1 VDDALTLNMDR
12 SRTNR
17 KAIHVDDDEMDE
29 WLFFCGMVVLAAL
42 DSSFRFVSFLF
53 SLVVRS
59 S

>member
-29 WLFFCGMVVLAAL
+29 WLFCCGMVI
-42 DSSFRFVSFLF
+42 DCFDGFFGF
-53 SLVVRS
+53 FGFG
-59 S
+59 